1 MHRPGEGFVLELLFH
16 RGHVHLGNGFG
27 RPDQCHGSH
36 EADQLVDGVEDLLH
50 GRGPR
55 RVGVVGVGEDGIP
68 DLLWPAAL
76 LQDLGAFDRVLA
88 DRRVA
93 LVVVVVEQTDHPP
106 DVRFA
111 AVLRGVGPHRR
122 LNAQGMLDQAG
133 VLGELVERRPGILPA
148 ARHWSSSVAA
158 HNTLPRSRGRAGWG
172 SSPVGHFGLLTGCGG
187 RPTLTSGGL
196 VYMARHLHH
205 WLDMVEAV
213 LIIGI
218 LLAIAWVTWQ
228 ALTQAYSPVF
238 NIFSRF

>member
-1 MHRPGEGFVLELLFH
+1 MHRPGEGFVLELLLH
-16 RGHVHLGNGFG
+16 RGHVHLGNRFG
-27 RPDQCHGSH
+27 RPDQCHGGH
-36 EADQLVDGVEDLLH
+36 EADQLIDGVKDFLH

-55 RVGVVGVGEDGIP
+55 RVGVVGVGENGIP

-88 DRRVA
+88 DLRVA
-93 LVVVVVEQTDHPP
+93 LVVVVVEQADYPP
-106 DVRFA
+106 DVGVA
-111 AVLRGVGPHRR
+111 AVLRGVGSHRR
-122 LNAQGMLDQAG
+122 LNTQGMLDQAG
-133 VLGELVERRPGILPA
+133 VLGELVKRRPGILPP

-158 HNTLPRSRGRAGWG
+158 PNTLPRSQGGQGGGCAGR
-172 SSPVGHFGLLTGCGG
+172 HFGLLTGYSG

-196 VYMARHLHH
+196 VYMARHLAH